1 MVIRDLTLR
10 SAASFGSFHLIRLL
24 YDEYLFYLIEHKIAS
39 HTQKTPIAVMA
50 ELTLQNK
57 LSIYD
62 GINPSNGL
70 ASTISIERRNIQP
83 KISLV
88 VKKDTLSPAQILTLS
103 GSTVQLPIINKIVS
117 AAKLASQPTT
127 ITTSTSTTTTTITT
141 ATTNSAQ
148 QNDKDNINC
157 DSVKRLKTTD
167 ELVAV

>member
-10 SAASFGSFHLIRLL
+10 SAASFGSFNLICLL
-24 YDEYLFYLIEHKIAS
+24 YDEYLFYLIEHRIAS

-50 ELTLQNK
+50 ELTLRNK

-62 GINPSNGL
+62 GVNSSNGL
-70 ASTISIERRNIQP
+70 ASSTSIERRTIQP

-88 VKKDTLSPAQILTLS
+88 VKKHTLSPAQILTLS
-103 GSTVQLPIINKIVS
+103 DSTVQLPIINKLVS

-127 ITTSTSTTTTTITT
+127 TTTTAT
-141 ATTNSAQ
+141 ATNSIQ
-148 QNDKDNINC
+148 QNEKDNNNR
-157 DSVKRLKTTD
+157 DSVKRLTTTN